1 MAIEKVLVQ
10 NPIGVIALAKREILR
25 FFSVATQTIFPPLIS
40 STLFIS
46 IFGIAIGQKINFSAD
61 GMTYLNFIIPGLM
74 TMHLITSSYE
84 NTCSSLFIARWH
96 NHIQEVLLSP
106 LSYFEMVLGLLAGG
120 VARGFVVVCG
130 VFGIS
135 QFFQP
140 IAIQHPL
147 LTLYFVILISA
158 IFSCVGMLAALWAED
173 FNMLSM
179 WSTYFILPSV
189 FLGGVFNPV
198 DILPKI
204 FQVLTAFNPMYYFV
218 NGMRYSIAGISEVP
232 VIVSAG
238 FTLIVAL
245 TAFYLTVHLFRIGYK
260 LRT

>member
-1 MAIEKVLVQ
+1 MAIEKVMIQ
-10 NPIGVIALAKREILR
+10 NPIGVIALSKREILR
-25 FFSVATQTIFPPLIS
+25 FFTVASQTIFPPLIS
-40 STLFIS
+40 SALFIS
-46 IFGIAIGQKINFSAD
+46 IFGLAIGQRINFMAD

-106 LSYFEMVLGLLAGG
+106 LSYFEMVVGLLAGG

-130 VFGIS
+130 VFGLS
-135 QFFQP
+135 LFFQQTT
-140 IAIQHPL
+140 IQHPL
-147 LTLYFVILISA
+147 FTFVFIILIST
-158 IFSCVGMLAALWAED
+158 IFSCVGMIAALWAED

-198 DILPKI
+198 SILPEP
-204 FQVLTAFNPMYYFV
+204 FRSLTAFNPMYYFV
-218 NGMRYSIAGISEVP
+218 NGMRYSITGVSEVP
-232 VIVSAG
+232 VLLSAF
-238 FTLIVAL
+238 FTLMMAL
-245 TAFYLTVHLFRIGYK
+245 IAFYLTVHLFRIGYK